1 VGEAVSKSCADCGHL
16 VRQLVAAEEE
26 RDALAARV
34 AQLERI
40 VELARIVVKT
50 SDSDTCSADAQT
62 EASFALAEACEV
74 IRELLEATPATQE
87 EAAAVAGAIDFLER
101 VGAAK

>member
-1 VGEAVSKSCADCGHL
+1 MGEDFGRTCWED
-16 VRQLVAAEEE
+16 Q
-26 RDALAARV
+26 RDEARK
-34 AQLERI
+34 L
-40 VELARIVVKT
+40 
-50 SDSDTCSADAQT
+50 
-62 EASFALAEACEV
+62 LAEACEV